1 MMGVVVLAVIG
12 AIVLITINGIGFK
25 IAGYALAGA
34 TLLGMLIF
42 YIVTKNK
49 MPSTSKVYISE
60 VSKMI
65 NKFVFA
71 DNRFTDTTLYEDRK
85 LSSVELGLDKVYKE
99 AVDCGSRNFI
109 KAKYN
114 GKEFEVSEV
123 ALYIMEGSGRKSVK
137 KVAFLGK
144 YISMVNDLK
153 FDGRFVFNIKRK
165 EKPFDQPTDIDDL
178 KLITE
183 LELARDQ
190 AEKSNNAKSDFL
202 SSMSHELRT
211 PLNAIVGCTD
221 LIMNTDDVSEIHD
234 DCKDIINASNNLI
247 ELVDGI
253 LDFNKIEN
261 NSLEL
266 VERDYNPLDLFNN
279 LVNLYNSKIGDKNIT
294 IESMISDKLP
304 KTLYGDSDKIKA
316 IINNLLSNALKYTNE
331 GLIQLSVTCFNVK
344 DRCNLTITVSDSGM
358 GISQEDSEHIF
369 EKFYRSVDNKNSD
382 IEGTGLGLAITKSF
396 VDTLNGKIVVNSEVN
411 QGTTFIVSISQLI
424 KETNDKDDIL

>member
-1 MMGVVVLAVIG
+1 MKKKEENSVVEEIKNEEEQQITENLEAKEEVKEEAPEVAPTEQKEEKRESKPLGIGEDFVADESAAEEIESKRTAFLAQYKKARILSRAMMGVVVLAVIG

-71 DNRFTDTTLYEDRK
+71 DNRFSDTTLYEDRK

-153 FDGRFVFNIKRK
+153 FDGRFIFNIKRK

-178 KLITE
+178 KLITDE
-183 LELARDQ
+183 ETFQVYSNSEKQVKDVFGTEFIKKLKAINPVDPLLNAVVVAWPGHYGVYLSYDDSVTVLPFQFPFKKEAQISYRKDLISVLEL
-190 AEKSNNAKSDFL
+190 
-202 SSMSHELRT
+202 
-211 PLNAIVGCTD
+211 
-221 LIMNTDDVSEIHD
+221 
-234 DCKDIINASNNLI
+234 
-247 ELVDGI
+247 
-253 LDFNKIEN
+253 
-261 NSLEL
+261 
-266 VERDYNPLDLFNN
+266 
-279 LVNLYNSKIGDKNIT
+279 
-294 IESMISDKLP
+294 
-304 KTLYGDSDKIKA
+304 
-316 IINNLLSNALKYTNE
+316 
-331 GLIQLSVTCFNVK
+331 
-344 DRCNLTITVSDSGM
+344 
-358 GISQEDSEHIF
+358 
-369 EKFYRSVDNKNSD
+369 
-382 IEGTGLGLAITKSF
+382 LGK
-396 VDTLNGKIVVNSEVN
+396 K
-411 QGTTFIVSISQLI
+411 
-424 KETNDKDDIL
+424 